1 MGHLPFTEGRSIMQK
16 HTLGKFKYYSTLPR
30 ESGNRHKTVIIY
42 HGWGGTAEGYE
53 DVAEE
58 LSKEGYQVIIPEI
71 LFHDT
76 RQPLDNHFDRE
87 TTQQYFWKTIFKS
100 IDEFDDFI
108 TELGIHKEDIVVA
121 GSSMGGFV
129 ANGIFAREP
138 DVSGLANINGS
149 GSFLLSEKLFREK
162 DGRGEIPLK
171 EVNKLKQYD
180 PVTRMNATS
189 PVLLIHGDADEIIS
203 IKGQKNYYRYLTER
217 EKRKNV
223 DFKIHKDVNH
233 AFTTE
238 MVGNLIG
245 WLDKTF

>member
-1 MGHLPFTEGRSIMQK
+1 MMQK
-16 HTLGKFKYYSTLPR
+16 HILGKFKYYSTLPA

-71 LFHDT
+71 IFHDT
-76 RQPLDNHFDRE
+76 RQPLDNHFNRE
-87 TTQQYFWKTIFKS
+87 TTQQYFWKTIFES
-100 IDEFDDFI
+100 IDEFDEFV
-108 TELGIHKEDIVVA
+108 TELGIRKEDIVVA
-121 GSSMGGFV
+121 GSSMGGFI

-138 DVSGLANINGS
+138 AVSGLANIGGS

-162 DGRGEIPLK
+162 DGRGEIPLE
-171 EVNKLKQYD
+171 EVKKLKQYD
-180 PVTRMNATS
+180 PVTRVNTTS

-203 IKGQKNYYRYLTER
+203 IQGQKDYYRHLTES

-223 DFKIHKDVNH
+223 DFKIHKGVNH
-233 AFTTE
+233 VFTAE
-238 MVGNLIG
+238 MVGDLIG
-245 WLDKTF
+245 WLEKTF